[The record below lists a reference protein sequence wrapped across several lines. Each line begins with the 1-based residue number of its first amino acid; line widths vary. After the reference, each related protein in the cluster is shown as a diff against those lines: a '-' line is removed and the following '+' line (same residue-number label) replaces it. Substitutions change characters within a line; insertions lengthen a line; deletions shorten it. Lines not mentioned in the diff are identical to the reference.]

1 MGYQRAVSGLSV
13 GYQWVISGL
22 SEGYQRVIRGLSVGY
37 QTVISGL
44 SVGYQRVQSINQSCI
59 SVRQDRCMFQYHC
72 KGLYLSN
79 WRNVLTGDVI
89 FCTCAFYIHFLLS
102 SVKFLVTVARDVL

>member
-1 MGYQRAVSGLSV
+1 
-13 GYQWVISGL
+13 
-22 SEGYQRVIRGLSVGY
+22 
-37 QTVISGL
+37 
-44 SVGYQRVQSINQSCI
+44 
-59 SVRQDRCMFQYHC
+59 MFQYHC

-102 SVKFLVTVARDVL
+102 LVKFLVTVARDVL

>member
-1 MGYQRAVSGLSV
+1 MHFQSLHNEGKSV
-13 GYQWVISGL
+13 LGIN
-22 SEGYQRVIRGLSVGY
+22 E
-37 QTVISGL
+37 
-44 SVGYQRVQSINQSCI
+44 SINQSCI

-79 WRNVLTGDVI
+79 WRNVLTEDVI

>member
-1 MGYQRAVSGLSV
+1 
-13 GYQWVISGL
+13 
-22 SEGYQRVIRGLSVGY
+22 
-37 QTVISGL
+37 
-44 SVGYQRVQSINQSCI
+44 
-59 SVRQDRCMFQYHC
+59 MFQYHC

-102 SVKFLVTVARDVL
+102 SVEFLVTVARDILVLAHQSWRAPAVLLNKGAKEIKEIASVRSDPPTQPVQNEKLFCWSHPSTRQF